1 MTTTTTKPKKKFD
14 AVQSM
19 RAARDR
25 LNMELAGKSFEEQKR
40 LIEER
45 LRERKSAK

>member
-1 MTTTTTKPKKKFD
+1 MTTTKPKKKFD

-19 RAARDR
+19 REARDR
-25 LNMELAGKSFEEQKR
+25 LNEEFANKSFEERRR

-45 LRERKSAK
+45 LRERKDAKQ